1 MTTTKSSNAVQAVTR
16 LILAVFRFNG
26 RLVAGG
32 DRLVGAVGLTSA
44 RWQVLG
50 ALVLRDGKATVS
62 DAARVMGLTRQAVQR
77 LATAMIAEGLIETT
91 PNPRH
96 ARAPLL
102 RLSSKGRA
110 AYAAAARRQAPWA
123 RELAKGVTIAQLDSS
138 QTLIATLAAR
148 LEHQAAGRTEARRGR
163 VPKALSV
170 ATRTSTTRKERA

>member
-1 MTTTKSSNAVQAVTR
+1 MTTIQGSSAVEAVTR
-16 LILAVFRFNG
+16 LILAVFRLNG
-26 RLVAGG
+26 RLVSAG
-32 DRLVGAVGLTSA
+32 DRLVGEVGLTSA

-50 ALVLRDGKATVS
+50 ALVLQDGKATVS

-102 RLSSKGRA
+102 RLSSQGRA

-123 RELAKGVTIAQLDSS
+123 RELARGVTISELDRS
-138 QTLIATLAAR
+138 QTLIATLASR
-148 LEHQAAGRTEARRGR
+148 LEQQAAGGSQARSGR
-163 VPKALSV
+163 VPKARLAAAS
-170 ATRTSTTRKERA
+170 TSTTRKARA